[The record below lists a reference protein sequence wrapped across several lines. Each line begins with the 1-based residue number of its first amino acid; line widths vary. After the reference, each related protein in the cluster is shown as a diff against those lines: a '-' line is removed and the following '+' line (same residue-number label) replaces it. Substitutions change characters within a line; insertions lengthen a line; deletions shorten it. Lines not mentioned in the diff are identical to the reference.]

1 MNTHL
6 TDDDTDGAL
15 FKVVRRSVFFYVN
28 EPLNY
33 NKDLLRLWR
42 ITEWTYSAVCG
53 QWHRFNN
60 VVNKKQYWYLRT
72 EGVYIHRNKEL

>member
-33 NKDLLRLWR
+33 NKDLLRL
-42 ITEWTYSAVCG
+42 
-53 QWHRFNN
+53 
-60 VVNKKQYWYLRT
+60 
-72 EGVYIHRNKEL
+72 